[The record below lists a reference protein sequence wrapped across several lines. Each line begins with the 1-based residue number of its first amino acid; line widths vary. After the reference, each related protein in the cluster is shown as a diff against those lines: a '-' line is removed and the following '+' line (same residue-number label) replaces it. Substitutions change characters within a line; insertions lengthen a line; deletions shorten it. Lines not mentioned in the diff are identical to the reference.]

1 MNKLD
6 NLDKLHKFWET
17 PNLPKLNHVDA
28 ENKNRPV
35 RTKGFPGG
43 ASSELSTSESRSL
56 VYDTLQR
63 YTVHGILQA
72 RILKCLAF
80 PTQGSNPVSH
90 TAATFF
96 TSWATREAQQ

>member
-6 NLDKLHKFWET
+6 NLDELHKFWET

-28 ENKNRPV
+28 ENMNRPV

-43 ASSELSTSESRSL
+43 ASSELSKSESRS
-56 VYDTLQR
+56 VVSDPLQR

-72 RILKCLAF
+72 RMLKWVAF

-90 TAATFF
+90 TAAAFF